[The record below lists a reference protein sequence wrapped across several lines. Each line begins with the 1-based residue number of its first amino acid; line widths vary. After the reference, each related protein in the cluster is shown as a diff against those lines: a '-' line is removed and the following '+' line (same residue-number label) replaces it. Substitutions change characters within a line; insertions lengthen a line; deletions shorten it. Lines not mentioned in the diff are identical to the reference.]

1 MITPFLTL
9 VLAGFALFMLV
20 LGFVWIRNFAD
31 DIRAARQAAS
41 AKAPA
46 KPAGAAVAHDT
57 RRAA

>member
-31 DIRAARQAAS
+31 DIRVARHAAT

-46 KPAGAAVAHDT
+46 KAASASASHET